1 MTSATSARLY
11 KKELLRHA
19 KKTGFEN
26 DFLGFMVHDFSM
38 RGMAGVEAAIMSG
51 MAHLT
56 SFVGSETIPAIEALE
71 EYYYAD
77 ADKELIA
84 ATVPATEHSVMCA
97 GGKEDEFE
105 TFKRLITGV
114 YPKGFISIVSELGI
128 SGR

>member
-51 MAHLT
+51 MGQFS
-56 SFVGSETIPAIEALE
+56 SFVCSWTIPAFGALAE
-71 EYYYAD
+71 CYFSD
-77 ADKELIA
+77 A
-84 ATVPATEHSVMCA
+84 V
-97 GGKEDEFE
+97 
-105 TFKRLITGV
+105 
-114 YPKGFISIVSELGI
+114 
-128 SGR
+128 